1 MENQNMLILD
11 FLMTKTKDK
20 NRITN
25 MKNSFK

>member
-11 FLMTKTKDK
+11 FLMTETKDK

-25 MKNSFK
+25 MKNRFK